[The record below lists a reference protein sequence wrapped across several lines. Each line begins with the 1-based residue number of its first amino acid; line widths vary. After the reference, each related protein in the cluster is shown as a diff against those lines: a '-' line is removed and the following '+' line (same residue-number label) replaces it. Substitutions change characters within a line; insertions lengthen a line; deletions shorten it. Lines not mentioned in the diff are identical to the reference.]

1 MLKMTGFCN
10 KIAQICYFI
19 LNFLSPY
26 KESPCIMPAMK
37 IAIDGP
43 AGSGKSTI
51 AKLLAQKLGFK
62 HIDTGAYYR
71 WVTHNV
77 LKSGVSL
84 KDEATIIRTAE
95 QTDFSKIDETK
106 IRTQE
111 VSSSVSIISAIP
123 AVRRCVVAQQR
134 VAGMKFDIVMEGRD
148 IGSVV
153 FPNAELKIF
162 LTASVEER
170 ARRRYQELLDKG
182 ETVDLVN
189 IQREIARRDHLD
201 STRNASPLLKTAD
214 AVEID
219 TTGLTIEQVVEKI
232 MYLKT
237 QIK

>member
-1 MLKMTGFCN
+1 
-10 KIAQICYFI
+10 
-19 LNFLSPY
+19 
-26 KESPCIMPAMK
+26 MPAMK

-51 AKLLAQKLGFK
+51 ARLLAQKLGFK

-77 LKSGVSL
+77 LNKGISPQDKPSVIQVA
-84 KDEATIIRTAE
+84 KK
-95 QTDFSKIDETK
+95 TDFNNIDETK

-111 VSSSVSIISAIP
+111 VSANVSIISAIP
-123 AVRRCVVAQQR
+123 EVRHCVVAQQR
-134 VAGMKFDIVMEGRD
+134 AAARQFDIVMEGRD

-153 FPNAELKIF
+153 FPDAELKIF

-182 ETVDLVN
+182 ENVELAS
-189 IQREIARRDHLD
+189 IQKEITERDHLD
-201 STRNASPLLKTAD
+201 STRHASPMIKTAD

-219 TTGLTIEQVVEKI
+219 TTGLTITQVVEEIMKI
-232 MYLKT
+232 YKT
-237 QIK
+237 HCLHS

>member
-1 MLKMTGFCN
+1 M
-10 KIAQICYFI
+10 Q
-19 LNFLSPY
+19 
-26 KESPCIMPAMK
+26 

-51 AKLLAQKLGFK
+51 AKILAKNLEFK

-71 WVTHNV
+71 WVTYNALSENV
-77 LKSGVSL
+77 NLQDAAAV
-84 KDEATIIRTAE
+84 IQTAG
-95 QTDFSKIDETK
+95 QTDFAQIDESKIRSQAVTEN
-106 IRTQE
+106 
-111 VSSSVSIISAIP
+111 VSTVSAVP
-123 AVRRCVVAQQR
+123 EVRRCVVARQR
-134 VAGMKFDIVMEGRD
+134 LAAQNSDIVMEGRD

-182 ETVDLVN
+182 ERVDLAE
-189 IQREIARRDHLD
+189 IQKDIIERDRKD
-201 STRNASPLLKTAD
+201 STRQASPLRKVDD

-232 MYLKT
+232 TEIYNQACRKK
-237 QIK
+237 I